1 MPANPYHCWAHVADV
16 TQAVYAIGLLSGAL
30 DTMPDGERLALLMAA
45 LCHDVEHP
53 VRTWT
58 FSTPITHLRLYDAV
72 ESAITIR
79 KRRACI
85 VFVDRS
91 ASACKLGV
99 GDGRRHSDPCI

>member
-53 VRTWT
+53 VRMWT
-58 FSTPITHLRLYDAV
+58 LLIEHPDEGIVCDGVEGAINISKETSLPQLR
-72 ESAITIR
+72 
-79 KRRACI
+79 
-85 VFVDRS
+85 
-91 ASACKLGV
+91 G
-99 GDGRRHSDPCI
+99 

>member
-53 VRTWT
+53 VRMRA
-58 FSTPITHLRLYDAV
+58 FSTSGVYEDVV
-72 ESAITIR
+72 ESAIHIP
-79 KRRACI
+79 KE
-85 VFVDRS
+85 
-91 ASACKLGV
+91 ASLHQLRV
-99 GDGRRHSDPCI
+99 

>member
-53 VRTWT
+53 VRMWT
-58 FSTPITHLRLYDAV
+58 LWSVLWG
-72 ESAITIR
+72 R
-79 KRRACI
+79 KRDQYRERDEPASTSL
-85 VFVDRS
+85 VEVLAS
-91 ASACKLGV
+91 ASLASAMV
-99 GDGRRHSDPCI
+99 DDPPPAVNAQTQTW